1 MKDNVF
7 RKEIAKGILSAM
19 FYDLYNFCRKHMP
32 IDEIRPKTRKEELF
46 EKFMR
51 EVSACYKMERSVWKF
66 FSLTEHSIEQKDI
79 AYVYALPIQMLCR
92 DFVLT
97 KSRLPPGVRIL

>member
-1 MKDNVF
+1 MLDG
-7 RKEIAKGILSAM
+7 RAL
-19 FYDLYNFCRKHMP
+19 
-32 IDEIRPKTRKEELF
+32 
-46 EKFMR
+46 
-51 EVSACYKMERSVWKF
+51 YKMERSIWKCF
-66 FSLTEHSIEQKDI
+66 GLTEHSIEQKDI